1 MRRPP
6 MVPWLGLV
14 VFAACADA
22 RSPADVMSDA
32 ESDIEAIR
40 FERAIARYDSAR
52 AVSPDNVEAHRR
64 YAELSSYF
72 MRFSESAAAW
82 ERVLQLEPGDAA
94 AWDGYVLALL
104 GAGAFETDRRY
115 TEKLLEV
122 LPEALR
128 SAGRRPDV
136 YDHAQAAAAQLGA
149 LQTYSAILADYL
161 AANPGNGVSRHH
173 FDHARIMLAELEGGG
188 RGPALRDSTGT
199 ALDALASRHEGDAAV
214 EASILYRLAAG
225 YDALGREAEAEL
237 WLARLES
244 VPDRGVLADGLR
256 FWRLGTEFEDRL
268 GSADDAGFEAAL
280 HVVERGMNTPR
291 LDRRG
296 AWVSQRHTAVLRRAT
311 ASAGDDPP
319 SPRTVTGMVTVAD
332 EPPGAALDPAVA
344 ERLFE
349 SAMEV
354 VAWQQPGGEP
364 LDALRAAL
372 YFGIEP
378 GAVLEEAVRAEE
390 ALRADRPGYLFAGYR
405 GDERERARQLN
416 IDRARILQARA
427 LTQLGELEA
436 AGRLFEELA
445 GRSRGTRTLGEFG
458 RHLLRAGRP
467 EEALAAFVD
476 AMAFGGSGY
485 RPLAEEVAAAA
496 GLSPET
502 VDARLSARRP
512 IVEEERERRALG
524 ARLERQAPDFAIRD
538 QNGVEWR
545 LGDLAGRIVVLKFWA
560 TWCGPCLAEFP
571 HFVGLLR
578 EYEDDGDVVFLTVA
592 TAGSP
597 RDEVARTI
605 EENGYA
611 FPVLFDEHGLALD
624 FEIRGYPT
632 TLYIDPDGRI
642 QFKRQGFSPSGYE
655 RGVARRIDALRG
667 GAGQFE
673 ARAAG
678 STDAAKASTSRGDVR
693 RTNRM

>member
-1 MRRPP
+1 MRRPV
-6 MVPWLGLV
+6 MVSWFGLLV
-14 VFAACADA
+14 LSACA
-22 RSPADVMSDA
+22 RSPADLTSDA
-32 ESDIEAIR
+32 EADVDAIR
-40 FERAIARYDSAR
+40 FERAMARYDSVR
-52 AVSPDNVEAHRR
+52 ALSPGDVEAHRR
-64 YAELSSYF
+64 YAELTSYF
-72 MRFSESAAAW
+72 MRFAESATAW
-82 ERVLQLEPGDAA
+82 ERVLELEPGDPA

-104 GAGAFETDRRY
+104 GAGAFESDRRY
-115 TEKLLEV
+115 TEKLLQV

-149 LQTYSAILADYL
+149 LDTYAAILAEYL
-161 AANPGNGVSRHH
+161 AANPRNSVSRHH
-173 FDHARIMLAELEGGG
+173 LDNVRIMLADLEGGG
-188 RGPALRDSTGT
+188 RSPALRDSIGT
-199 ALDALASRHEGDAAV
+199 ALDALASRHEGDAAA

-225 YDALGREAEAEL
+225 YDVLGREPEAER

-244 VPDRGVLADGLR
+244 APDRGVLADGLR
-256 FWRLGTEFEDRL
+256 FWRLGREFENRL

-280 HVVERGMNTPR
+280 DVVERGMNTPR
-291 LDRRG
+291 IDRRG
-296 AWVSQRHTAVLRRAT
+296 AWVSQRHTAVLRHAI

-319 SPRTVTGMVTVAD
+319 SPRTVTGMVTMAD

-354 VAWQQPGGEP
+354 IAWQQPGGEP

-378 GAVLEEAVRAEE
+378 GAVLDEAVRAEE
-390 ALRADRPGYLFAGYR
+390 ALVADRPGYLFAGYR

-427 LTQLGELEA
+427 LTQLGEVED

-445 GRSRGTRTLGEFG
+445 SRSRGTRTLGEFG

-467 EEALAAFVD
+467 EEALTAFVD
-476 AMAFGGSGY
+476 AMAFGGSRY

-496 GLSPET
+496 GLAPET
-502 VDARLSARRP
+502 VDERLSARRP

-571 HFVGLLR
+571 HFVDLLR
-578 EYEDDGDVVFLTVA
+578 EYEEDREVVFLTVA

-597 RDEVARTI
+597 RDEVARMI

-611 FPVLFDEHGLALD
+611 FPVLFDEQGLALD
-624 FEIRGYPT
+624 FEILGYPT
-632 TLYIDPDGRI
+632 TLYIDRDGRI
-642 QFKRQGFSPSGYE
+642 QFKRQGFSPSGYD

-667 GAGQFE
+667 AADQST
-673 ARAAG
+673 ARAARP
-678 STDAAKASTSRGDVR
+678 TDAAKASTSPGDAR